1 MPEMISDKARF
12 DQAITKFDAAN
23 EQDPNMEVFEG
34 KEYPKELIYAQ
45 RMSDMLQRF
54 APDASEA
61 LQLAVRAQHI
71 CRWKIPR
78 DSYPMDKTGYMQWR
92 TFLYKYHGETA
103 GEIMLEVGYDE
114 EMIGKVKSLLRKEK
128 LKLNPETQALED
140 IIDLTFLQHYLEAFV
155 SKYSHYEEEKL
166 LDIVRKTWKKMSEK
180 GHEAALKLDYTPEML
195 AVVKK
200 ALGAA

>member
-1 MPEMISDKARF
+1 MISDKARF

-23 EQDPNMEVFEG
+23 AQDPNKEIFEG
-34 KEYPKELIYAQ
+34 KEYPKELLYAQ
-45 RMSDMLQRF
+45 RMGGMQQRF
-54 APDASEA
+54 SPDASEA

-103 GEIMLEVGYDE
+103 GEIMREVGYDE

-166 LDIVRKTWKKMSEK
+166 LDILRKTWKKMSEK
-180 GHEAALKLDYTPEML
+180 GHEAALKLDYSPEML

>member
-1 MPEMISDKARF
+1 MISDNARF
-12 DQAITKFDAAN
+12 AQAIAKFDAAN
-23 EQDPNMEVFEG
+23 AQDPNKEVFEG

-61 LQLAVRAQHI
+61 LQLAVHAQHI

-78 DSYPMDKTGYMQWR
+78 ESYPMDKSGYMQWR

-103 GEIMLEVGYDE
+103 GEIMREVGYDE

-166 LDIVRKTWKKMSEK
+166 LDILRKTWKKMSEK

>member
-1 MPEMISDKARF
+1 MISDKRRF
-12 DQAITKFDAAN
+12 DQAIAKFDAAN
-23 EQDPNMEVFEG
+23 AQDPNKEVFEG
-34 KEYPKELIYAQ
+34 KEHPKELLYAQ
-45 RMSDMLQRF
+45 RMSAMLQRF

-78 DSYPMDKTGYMQWR
+78 DSYPMDKAGYMQWR
-92 TFLYKYHGETA
+92 TFLYRYHGETA
-103 GEIMLEVGYDE
+103 GEIMREAGYDE
-114 EMIGKVKSLLRKEK
+114 EMIDKVKSLLRKEK

-140 IIDLTFLQHYLEAFV
+140 IADLTFLQHYLEAFV

-166 LDIVRKTWKKMSEK
+166 LDILRKTWKKMSEK
-180 GHEAALKLDYTPEML
+180 GHEAALKLDYTPAML

-200 ALGAA
+200 ALGAT